1 MDILYG
7 YHQPCHLGQ
16 FEFFSRA
23 VSLFEGKGLP
33 GEEDESRTSLLQ
45 LLPFGLQGLC
55 GLLPSAFLDP
65 LTSQW
70 SMPPSCGCQAPT
82 HKSNELKPL
91 PTGTLVCYLPVG
103 HLTMGRVGP
112 LGSVTYLGFP
122 GLTSVDL
129 PHHLVEP
136 CGHMLLPLLLEM
148 GLQHCAIPA
157 GLHSCCPQAS
167 SQREWPVEKHWC
179 CKAS

>member
-1 MDILYG
+1 MSGFHLLTDILSGRDQSCQLRSYLSSLAEPSPLLG
-7 YHQPCHLGQ
+7 ADGFLEESSEQHPCRG
-16 FEFFSRA
+16 ST
-23 VSLFEGKGLP
+23 P
-33 GEEDESRTSLLQ
+33 WT
-45 LLPFGLQGLC
+45 C
-55 GLLPSAFLDP
+55 SAFLDP

-82 HKSNELKPL
+82 RKSNELKPL

-103 HLTMGRVGP
+103 HLIMGQVGP
-112 LGSVTYLGFP
+112 LGSVTYLGLP

-148 GLQHCAIPA
+148 GLQDCAIPA